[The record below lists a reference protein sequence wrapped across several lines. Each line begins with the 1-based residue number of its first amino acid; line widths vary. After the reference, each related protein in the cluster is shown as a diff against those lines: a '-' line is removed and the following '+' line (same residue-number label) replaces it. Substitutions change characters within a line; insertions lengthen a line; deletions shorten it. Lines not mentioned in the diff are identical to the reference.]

1 METGERRNV
10 LTKEQ
15 REELVDDIQF
25 LSSEFFT
32 EVSDLNETE
41 MHNALGWFMYA
52 IDNSPFIRDVSWGKV
67 MLHCYISHIN
77 LSLAFI

>member
-1 METGERRNV
+1 MTNIRY
-10 LTKEQ
+10 
-15 REELVDDIQF
+15 
-25 LSSEFFT
+25 
-32 EVSDLNETE
+32 VSDLTETE

-52 IDNSPFIRDVSWGKV
+52 IDNSPFIRDLSWGKV